1 MPCMG
6 LIMLA
11 SICPPL
17 PISGQGGLVVCLA
30 VYGAADVVAKALAA
44 RVRGEQR
51 GAAAEP
57 SGAGGAEAS
66 TSAGPDPSA
75 TAEQPSSPSAKA
87 LADELPPAAVDVTV
101 AVQYMVE
108 AGRIVLHQGASV

>member
-1 MPCMG
+1 M
-6 LIMLA
+6 
-11 SICPPL
+11 
-17 PISGQGGLVVCLA
+17 VCLA

-44 RVRGEQR
+44 RVRGEQL
-51 GAAAEP
+51 GTPAEP
-57 SGAGGAEAS
+57 SGASGAEAS
-66 TSAGPDPSA
+66 ASAGPDPSA
-75 TAEQPSSPSAKA
+75 SVGQDPDPSASAEQPGSPSAKA